1 MKEVTARA
9 VTKDSTQRS
18 VFCQFP
24 VKEEDFGEMSEQD
37 ICQWFCENWVQGKET
52 RQAICC
58 YCISA
63 NGYKHVHTVFS
74 ADTYFRWSAVKKAIP
89 INGDIQ
95 ATRGSKEQALAYIR
109 KEGEYEEKGETVVCE
124 YSIGEVKSNQGKR
137 NDLDKIGA
145 YINEGLTPNEIM
157 QLDISYRKHDK
168 IIRDAYFAKRSAE
181 TPFLRDIVVEWHVG
195 ESGTGKT
202 YYAQML
208 VDTEGE
214 DNVYLVSDYENGGLD
229 RYNGEPIL
237 FLDEFRGQIRYSTL
251 LSMLQGYKQQFHARY
266 TNIIGLWKRVIIT
279 SVLPPEQVYKNMVSE
294 NRDVD
299 TIKQLYRRIAKIV
312 YHYVENG
319 EYKTFEQTMLEYKDY
334 DTMKSKI
341 GKDFVEVSKEQE
353 QYIQEMFMLKV
364 GNE

>member
-1 MKEVTARA
+1 MEKVTARA
-9 VTKDSTQRS
+9 VTKDTTQKS

-24 VKEEDFGEMSEQD
+24 VKEEDFGDMTEED
-37 ICQWFCENWVQGKET
+37 VCQWFCENWVQGKET

-58 YCISA
+58 FCVSEG
-63 NGYKHVHTVFS
+63 GYRHVHTVFS
-74 ADTYFRWSAVKKAIP
+74 SDTYFRWSAVKKAIP

-95 ATRGSKEQALAYIR
+95 ATRGTKEQALAYIR
-109 KEGEYEEKGETVVCE
+109 KEGEYAEKGEQVLCE

-145 YINEGLTPNEIM
+145 YIKEGLTPNEIM
-157 QLDISYRKHDK
+157 RLDISYRKHDK
-168 IIRDAYFAKRSAE
+168 IIRDAYFAKRSEE

-202 YYAQML
+202 YFAQQL
-208 VDTEGE
+208 VDEEGE
-214 DNVYLVSDYENGGLD
+214 DNVYLVTDYENGGLD

-279 SVLPPEQVYKNMVSE
+279 SVLPPEAVYKNMVSE
-294 NRDVD
+294 KRDLD
-299 TIKQLYRRIAKIV
+299 TAKQLYRRIAKVV
-312 YHYVENG
+312 YHYKDGE
-319 EYKTFEQTMLEYKDY
+319 EYKAYEEDMTVYKDY
-334 DTMKSKI
+334 DSIKAKV
-341 GKDFVEVSKEQE
+341 GKDFVEVSPEQE
-353 QYIQEMFMLKV
+353 EYIQEMFMEDNKK
-364 GNE
+364 